1 MKYEE
6 LLEVSKE
13 AKRFLVLIE
22 KAKDRFKGEEIKK
35 AVTHL
40 RYIYPEFG
48 CKETAAVKRASMD
61 LSRVLTKLR
70 KGIKCLN

>member
-1 MKYEE
+1 MEYEH

-13 AKRFLVLIE
+13 AKRFLVVVE

-35 AVTHL
+35 AAAHS

-61 LSRVLTKLR
+61 LSRALTRLR
-70 KGIKCLN
+70 VKNA